1 MLGAMTPVSD
11 HAGLTSERLAALSQA
26 VARLAT
32 LQEVV
37 RWGFAHEPALEIV
50 EVIVQDEYSHD
61 VIMTGGDGLHLVFDT
76 T

>member
-1 MLGAMTPVSD
+1 MLRGMTPVAN
-11 HAGLTSERLAALSQA
+11 HAGLSAERLAALAQA

-37 RWGFAHEPALEIV
+37 RWGFAHRPAREIV

-61 VIMTGGDGLHLVFDT
+61 VIMTGGDGLYLVFDT

>member
-1 MLGAMTPVSD
+1 MTPVSD
-11 HAGLTSERLAALSQA
+11 HAGLTPERLAALSQA

-32 LQEVV
+32 LQDVV
-37 RWGFAHEPALEIV
+37 RWGFAHRPSLDII

-61 VIMTGGDGLHLVFDT
+61 VLMTGGDGLFLVFDT